1 MPAWLAPALT
11 AAGSVVSSLF
21 GSSSA
26 EKANKQQIRAQQQ
39 ANKYQKQ
46 YNQNKIQWLVED
58 ARKAGIHPLAALGSS
73 VAGSFATPVAAYG
86 SQPESGVG
94 DAVGAG
100 MQALGQAMPMP
111 QDPLAMQLQKAQ
123 IANVNASTVNMLAEA
138 RSRTQLASERN
149 GAISSGAHELGVF
162 DFKAKKPGAAQ
173 RAQDDFGDIW
183 EQVFGTMNLGDISVN
198 RNRLG
203 PVGKWLYDRA
213 AETKRSFTPRR

>member
-1 MPAWLAPALT
+1 MVAWLAPILG

-21 GSSSA
+21 GSSAA
-26 EKANKQQIRAQQQ
+26 EKANKKQIQAQQQ
-39 ANKYQKQ
+39 ANAYQQKYNK
-46 YNQNKIQWLVED
+46 NKIQWLVED

-86 SQPESGVG
+86 SNTPGGVG
-94 DAVGAG
+94 DAIGAG
-100 MQALGQAMPMP
+100 MQELGRTMPMP
-111 QDPLAMQLQKAQ
+111 QDPLAVQLQKAQ
-123 IANVNASTVNMLAEA
+123 IANVNASTANMLAEA

-149 GAISSGAHELGVF
+149 GAISGPAHELGVF
-162 DFKAKKPGAAQ
+162 DFKAKTPGAAQ

-203 PVGKWLYDRA
+203 PLGKWLYDRA
-213 AETKRSFTPRR
+213 VETKRSFTPRR